1 MTADSLRKKS
11 DAGHARMFHPSIAV
25 PADYNRIPERLN
37 ITGEVLDK
45 SLALGRG
52 PRLAFIG
59 PAGALTYEELNRRV
73 NSFAAACL
81 QKQIGHGDRVLVRLW
96 NSFEFSIALLGLM
109 KIGAVPVLQNC
120 ATGVSDVDYVLGH
133 SDAVAAVTFSE
144 LAEPLR
150 QLRDKLPK
158 GLFVAR
164 GAAAGEQAF
173 EDMIAAPDARVE
185 TVDTM
190 ADEPAMMCYTSGT
203 TGRPKGIVHAHR
215 WIIGRGEANRLRL
228 PPQVGDIVMASGE
241 WTFISLLGHN
251 VLFSLRNGV
260 TGAVLEGRATPEK
273 VLETIARYRVT
284 VAYAVPT
291 IYRMILAKPGIE
303 REYDLS
309 SLRGCNA
316 SGEALGAA
324 ALLEWKQRFG
334 VDIWEH
340 YGVSEMQ
347 MVLGHS
353 PILPIKPGSVGVAW
367 GVDARIVDDE
377 DRELPR
383 GSVGQLVF
391 GTADNPSLF
400 LGYHKDP
407 GKTSEVV
414 HDGFF
419 RTGDLAYQ
427 DEDGYFWIS
436 GRNDDCFKSKGIFIA
451 PIEIE
456 NVLQQHPAISEAC
469 VVPLPDGQG
478 GNLIR
483 AVVVAPSL
491 AAGQQERS
499 ALVEELRASL
509 RQHVARNKIPH
520 VFDFVD
526 ELPKSSNN
534 KVLRRALPPHEASA
548 TH

>member
-1 MTADSLRKKS
+1 MTVEAAVNATRL
-11 DAGHARMFHPSIAV
+11 FHPSVAV
-25 PADYNRIPERLN
+25 PPGYGQVPAQLN

-52 PRLAFIG
+52 ARKAFVG
-59 PAGALTYEELNRRV
+59 PAGELTYDELNRRV
-73 NSFAAACL
+73 CNFARQAMA
-81 QKQIGHGDRVLVRLW
+81 QGIARGDRVLVRIW
-96 NSFEFSIALLGLM
+96 NSFEFPVALLGLM

-120 ATGVSDVDYVLGH
+120 ATGLADVQYVLEH
-133 SDAVAAVTFSE
+133 SDAVAAVTLNE

-150 QLRDKLPK
+150 ESRSRLAK
-158 GLFVAR
+158 GLIVAR
-164 GAAAGEQAF
+164 GAGEGELSF
-173 EDMIAAPDARVE
+173 EAMIEADGPALA
-185 TVDTM
+185 TVATSAED
-190 ADEPAMMCYTSGT
+190 PAMMCYTSGT

-215 WIIGRGEANRLRL
+215 WIIGRGEANRLRV
-228 PPQVGDIVMASGE
+228 PPQDGDVIMASGE

-273 VLETIARYRVT
+273 VLETISRYHVT

-291 IYRMILAKPGIE
+291 IYRMILARPGIE
-303 REYDLS
+303 DGYDLS

-316 SGEALGAA
+316 SGEALGSAV
-324 ALLEWKQRFG
+324 LLEWKRRFG

-347 MVLGHS
+347 MVIGHS
-353 PILPIKPGSVGVAW
+353 PVLPIKPGSVGVAW
-367 GVDARIVDDE
+367 GVDARVVDDE

-383 GSVGQLVF
+383 GQVGQLVF
-391 GTADNPSLF
+391 GTDNNPSLF

-407 GKTSEVV
+407 AKTAEVA
-414 HDGFF
+414 HDGLF

-456 NVLQQHPAISEAC
+456 NALVQHAAVDEAC

-483 AVVVAPSL
+483 AVVVAPEVT
-491 AAGQQERS
+491 AGKQTAE
-499 ALVEELRASL
+499 ALIEELRTSL
-509 RQHVARNKIPH
+509 RAKVARNKVPH
-520 VFDFVD
+520 VWDFVS

-534 KVLRRALPPHEASA
+534 KVLRRALPPHERV
-548 TH
+548 TPT

>member
-1 MTADSLRKKS
+1 MTAETGNSHPRL
-11 DAGHARMFHPSIAV
+11 FHPSVAV

-52 PRLAFIG
+52 TRCAFIG
-59 PAGALTYEELNRRV
+59 PAGEMSYDELNRRV
-73 NSFAAACL
+73 CNFASACL
-81 QKQIGHGDRVLVRLW
+81 AQGIAHGDRVLLRMF
-96 NSFEFSIALLGLM
+96 NCFEFPVALLGLM

-120 ATGVSDVDYVLGH
+120 ATGVADVDYVLGH
-133 SDAVAAVTFSE
+133 SDAVAAVTLAE
-144 LAEPLR
+144 LAQPLR
-150 QLRDKLPK
+150 ELRAKLPK
-158 GLFVAR
+158 GLIVAR
-164 GAAAGEQAF
+164 GAQAGEAAF
-173 EDMIAAPDARVE
+173 EDMLQADGTGLA
-185 TVDTM
+185 TVSTS
-190 ADEPAMMCYTSGT
+190 AEEPAMMCYTSGT

-215 WIIGRGEANRLRL
+215 WIIGRGEANRLRV
-228 PPQVGDIVMASGE
+228 PPLENDIVMASGE

-260 TGAVLEGRATPEK
+260 TGAVLEGRASPEK
-273 VLETIARYRVT
+273 VLDTISRYRVT

-291 IYRMILAKPGIE
+291 IYRMILAQPGIE
-303 REYDLS
+303 DGYDLS

-316 SGEALGAA
+316 SGEALGAT
-324 ALLEWKQRFG
+324 ALLKWKERFG

-347 MVLGHS
+347 MVIGHS
-353 PILPIKPGSVGVAW
+353 PVLPIKPGSVGTAW

-383 GSVGQLVF
+383 GTIGQLVF
-391 GTADNPSLF
+391 STVNNPSLF

-407 GKTSEVV
+407 AKTAEVA

-469 VVPLPDGQG
+469 VVALPDGQG

-483 AVVVAPSL
+483 AVVVSPAVT
-491 AAGQQERS
+491 AGTRKREE
-499 ALVEELRASL
+499 LVEELRTSL
-509 RQHVARNKIPH
+509 RERVARNKVPH
-520 VFDFVD
+520 VFDFVA

-534 KVLRRALPPHEASA
+534 KVLRRALPPHQASA
-548 TH
+548 TV

>member
-1 MTADSLRKKS
+1 MTGEPVVK
-11 DAGHARMFHPSIAV
+11 ARPLFHGSVAV
-25 PADYNRIPERLN
+25 PAGYGRIPEHLN
-37 ITGEVLDK
+37 ITAEVLDQ

-52 PRLAFIG
+52 PRKAFVG
-59 PAGALTYEELNRRV
+59 PAGVLTYDELNRRV
-73 NSFAAACL
+73 CNFAAHCRAMG
-81 QKQIGHGDRVLVRLW
+81 ISHGERVLVRIW
-96 NSFEFSIALLGLM
+96 NCFEFPVAFLGLM

-120 ATGVSDVDYVLGH
+120 ATGLTDVDYVLGH
-133 SDAVAAVTFSE
+133 SDAVAAVTLNE

-150 QLRDKLPK
+150 ELRTKLPK
-158 GLFVAR
+158 GLIVAR
-164 GAAAGEQAF
+164 GALAGEQSF
-173 EDMIAAPDARVE
+173 EEIIGTEAGPVQTAVTR
-185 TVDTM
+185 

-215 WIIGRGEANRLRL
+215 WIIGRGEANRLRV
-228 PPQVGDIVMASGE
+228 PPLEGDVVMASGE

-251 VLFSLRNGV
+251 VLFALRNGV
-260 TGAVLEGRATPEK
+260 TGAVLEGRATPQK
-273 VLETIARYRVT
+273 VLDTISRYRVT

-303 REYDLS
+303 ADYDLS

-324 ALLEWKQRFG
+324 ALLEWKRRFG

-340 YGVSEMQ
+340 YGVSELQ
-347 MVLGHS
+347 MVLGLS
-353 PILPIKPGSVGVAW
+353 PLLPIKPGSVGVAW
-367 GVDARIVDDE
+367 GVDARVVDDE
-377 DRELPR
+377 DRDLPC
-383 GSVGQLVF
+383 GSIGQLVF
-391 GTADNPSLF
+391 ATADNPSLY

-407 GKTSEVV
+407 AKTAEVV
-414 HDGFF
+414 SRGFF

-436 GRNDDCFKSKGIFIA
+436 GRTDDCFKSKGIFIA

-456 NVLQQHPAISEAC
+456 NALQQHPAVSEAC

-483 AVVVAPSL
+483 AVVVAPDVTAGNQ
-491 AAGQQERS
+491 AADE
-499 ALVEELRASL
+499 LIEELRTSL
-509 RQHVARNKIPH
+509 RTRVARNKVPH
-520 VFDFVD
+520 VFEFVA

-534 KVLRRALPPHEASA
+534 KVLRRALLPHNLSINQ
-548 TH
+548 